1 MPLDLSPFDRAV
13 SQLETFYDL
22 SLRPQDQPVMS
33 EALRMAAIQ
42 AFEYTYEL
50 SVKMLRRFLEMT
62 EPNPAALDDATFQS
76 LIRLG
81 SERGLLKSD
90 LPVWMDFR
98 RQRGTTSHAYDAA
111 KAAQVHAA
119 IPAFLVDVRFLL
131 DELRRRSEAL

>member
-1 MPLDLSPFDRAV
+1 MLLDLSPLKRAL
-13 SQLETFYDL
+13 SQLETFYAL
-22 SLRPQDQPVMS
+22 SMQPQDQAVMA

-42 AFEYTYEL
+42 AFEYSYEL
-50 SVKMLRRFLEMT
+50 TVKMLRRFLEMT

-90 LPVWMDFR
+90 LPVWMEFR
-98 RQRGTTSHAYDAA
+98 RQRGTTSHAYDAQ

-119 IPAFLVDVRFLL
+119 IPGFLADARFLL
-131 DELRRRSEAL
+131 AELQQRSVDL